1 MNAFSSARVLRCGAV
16 ALILALTCGCS
27 MLFPKPKPQPGFFS
41 LDATKAPA
49 QVSTSA
55 KTEPAPAL
63 VVYPPRAAAGFDSQ
77 RIIYLR
83 QTHKLEYFAH
93 SQWID
98 TPARMLAPLMV
109 AALRD
114 AGAFDAV
121 LLSTGGV
128 AGDMRLDTEIL
139 RLQQD
144 FRSQPSAVRFTL
156 RVNLVDS
163 AGRKVLQSRDL
174 DASVAAA
181 SDDPYA
187 GVVAAN
193 QAVQEVLQQLA
204 VLCSDAAQ
212 EYAQDKQAEAEQK
225 RDL

>member
-1 MNAFSSARVLRCGAV
+1 MNAFLSARGLRCCAG

-27 MLFPKPKPQPGFFS
+27 MLFPKPKPQPSFFS
-41 LDATKAPA
+41 LDAAPASSSTPSSPNTKA
-49 QVSTSA
+49 
-55 KTEPAPAL
+55 APTL
-63 VVYPPRAAAGFDSQ
+63 VIYPPRAAAGFDSQ

-98 TPARMLAPLMV
+98 TPARMLAPLIV
-109 AALRD
+109 AVLGD
-114 AGAFDAV
+114 AGAFDGV

-128 AGDMRLDTEIL
+128 AGDMRLDTEVL

-144 FRSQPSAVRFTL
+144 FRSHPSSVRFTL

-163 AGRKVLQSRDL
+163 AGREVLRSRDL
-174 DASVAAA
+174 DASVAAT

-204 VLCSDAAQ
+204 ALCADASRDYGQSERAKT
-212 EYAQDKQAEAEQK
+212 ERK